1 MPKKPPTPLPN
12 DLTERVRLRLEQRF
26 PRNLHKDYWEE
37 GEIEE
42 DLDKP
47 RRKAAKMSRKPPLDK
62 TLYRW
67 WWEFQKAASDH
78 PRVKREVAAKR
89 AANRADIEE
98 NDGHFRDLGDDFET
112 WWNAGGQEAFRE
124 IDIPLLQVIGPKTED
139 SEFYGKSMM
148 VVIPLTI
155 SRELIIE
162 QVWEAL
168 EVYHPKEKLRR
179 HEHST
184 APRPLYAKQRQR
196 ETPYGLLVN
205 VWREQEAHLAKTGKP
220 EVWWKIYCR
229 AIGKPELIETLGQR
243 GAHTLDQRLEY
254 GKKAQDLYE
263 QADELVRNAIR
274 GEFPNDDRYQARKH
288 PKKRTPA
295 KPKKR

>member
-1 MPKKPPTPLPN
+1 MPRKPPTPLPD

-78 PRVKREVAAKR
+78 PSVKREVAAKR
-89 AANRADIEE
+89 AANRAEIEE
-98 NDGHFRDLGDDFET
+98 NDGYFRDLGDDFET
-112 WWNAGGQEAFRE
+112 WWGAGGKEIFRE
-124 IDIPLLQVIGPKTED
+124 HDIPLVQVIGPKTKD
-139 SEFYGKSMM
+139 NQFYGKSML

-155 SRELIIE
+155 SRELIID

-184 APRPLYAKQRQR
+184 AARPLYAKQRQR
-196 ETPYGLLVN
+196 DTSFGLLLN
-205 VWREQEAHLAKTGKP
+205 VWREQEAHIAKTGKQ
-220 EVWWKIYCR
+220 EVWWKVYCR
-229 AIGKPELIETLGQR
+229 AIGKPQLIEELGQR
-243 GAHTLDQRLEY
+243 GSHTLDQRLEY

-263 QADELVRNAIR
+263 QADELMRNAIR

-288 PKKRTPA
+288 PKKRKA
-295 KPKKR
+295 EKPKPK